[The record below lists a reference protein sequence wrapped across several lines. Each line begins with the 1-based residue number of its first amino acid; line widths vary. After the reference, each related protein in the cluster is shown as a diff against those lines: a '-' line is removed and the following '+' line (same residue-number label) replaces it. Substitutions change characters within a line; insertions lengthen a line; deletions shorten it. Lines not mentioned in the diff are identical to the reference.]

1 MTTILALRQL
11 GHDVAHLSELGLIR
25 MEDSDIVAKAQ
36 SEARIILTFDLD
48 FGEIMALSANASPSV
63 ILFWMQNQ
71 TPHVVRPRLLHVLKE
86 CEGRRRIRVQGAPVA
101 VSRGSARPTAPV
113 GDRRHGKDGDRLFG
127 HVRSATHQRRL
138 AEFLWPNV
146 RFRAN

>member
-1 MTTILALRQL
+1 MNFLADMGVSMTTVLALRQL

-63 ILFWMQNQ
+63 ILFRTRDQ
-71 TPHVVRPRLLHVLKE
+71 TPQVVTPRLLHVLKE
-86 CEGRRRIRVQGAPVA
+86 CEEQLTAGAFVTVEDYGYRLRHLPIR
-101 VSRGSARPTAPV
+101 
-113 GDRRHGKDGDRLFG
+113 
-127 HVRSATHQRRL
+127 
-138 AEFLWPNV
+138 
-146 RFRAN
+146 